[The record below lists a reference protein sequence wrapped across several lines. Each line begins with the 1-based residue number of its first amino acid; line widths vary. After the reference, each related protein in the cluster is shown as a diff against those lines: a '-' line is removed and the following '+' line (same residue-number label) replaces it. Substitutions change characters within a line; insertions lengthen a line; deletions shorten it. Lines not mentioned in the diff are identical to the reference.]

1 MNRMASKRIDFYS
14 AYNKKPAMSGK
25 KQKKLKL
32 LAPLIA
38 LLAVFCVILGG
49 FFIKLCVTKSRLS
62 EELSYASD
70 PSVIAKYDEYKKL
83 DAKKTDLLVKL
94 DTMRTTRQA
103 LSTFP
108 AIDSK
113 LFEKVEASCGK
124 TVVES
129 YEYTEETAVFQILG
143 SSAGVENVA
152 NFAQKLEQLG
162 IFDNIG
168 YTGYF
173 KGGADGPYQFT
184 ISCICKGSE
193 ISKDGD
199 AK

>member
-70 PSVIAKYDEYKKL
+70 PSVIAKYDENRFVGQARYNAHHSTGTL
-83 DAKKTDLLVKL
+83 NLP
-94 DTMRTTRQA
+94 RHRQQA
-103 LSTFP
+103 F
-108 AIDSK
+108 
-113 LFEKVEASCGK
+113 
-124 TVVES
+124 
-129 YEYTEETAVFQILG
+129 
-143 SSAGVENVA
+143 
-152 NFAQKLEQLG
+152 
-162 IFDNIG
+162 
-168 YTGYF
+168 
-173 KGGADGPYQFT
+173 
-184 ISCICKGSE
+184 
-193 ISKDGD
+193 
-199 AK
+199 